1 MHTYCHT
8 VSIILLCILLFVLLS
23 QLMHPYCL
31 VLPSQL
37 MHTYCYHC
45 LQITV
50 LLSHLL
56 CRYTKCTPI
65 VTTCLSINAPLL
77 SLSQL
82 MHTTVSRLLHSY
94 CHTYCACRYTY
105 CYQMHAYCHHCLIP
119 VVTTVS
125 ITYCHDCMSQLM
137 CRYTYCHICFST
149 HLMHEPN
156 LIAC

>member
-1 MHTYCHT
+1 M
-8 VSIILLCILLFVLLS
+8 SIATLS

-31 VLPSQL
+31 ALLSQL
-37 MHTYCYHC
+37 MHTYRYHC

-50 LLSHLL
+50 LLLSHLL
-56 CRYTKCTPI
+56 CRYTYCHH
-65 VTTCLSINAPLL
+65 CLSINAPLL
-77 SLSQL
+77 SLLSQL
-82 MHTTVSRLLHSY
+82 MHITVSRLLHSY
-94 CHTYCACRYTY
+94 CHTYYACRYTPIVTTVSY
-105 CYQMHAYCHHCLIP
+105 LLSWLCTGTPKHTYCHHCLIP

-156 LIAC
+156 LIACLLV